1 MKVLRILCLS
11 TVLLGAYALYG
22 QSGDYFRQHWNV
34 PTYYHPGQAG
44 ENTDMRL
51 TVAGEMDATGF
62 RKAPKHLF
70 ASADYGFRTR
80 GAGIIGLGA
89 SCDMQNRGYLRNKSA
104 FLQVSRKWRLG
115 KGRIKTGLQ
124 AGMTLL
130 TYDPTLTWPGTT
142 TPDLS
147 NYAATTRHANLNLA
161 LGIGYQNNRLNTDF
175 SIHNLT
181 SPYVLLGEDSTY
193 TQKTALYG
201 DISYNIPTRSSL
213 LWLKPSLLL
222 RYQQGEVFA
231 DLTARLF
238 KQWGKTVCYIGLG
251 YTPGNEVAA
260 FAGVTF
266 TQVKIGY
273 SYERLQNNAKH
284 EVLGRH
290 ELTVSYRINTYN
302 TGRHKGT
309 YKSVRFL

>member
-1 MKVLRILCLS
+1 
-11 TVLLGAYALYG
+11 
-22 QSGDYFRQHWNV
+22 
-34 PTYYHPGQAG
+34 
-44 ENTDMRL
+44 
-51 TVAGEMDATGF
+51 
-62 RKAPKHLF
+62 
-70 ASADYGFRTR
+70 
-80 GAGIIGLGA
+80 
-89 SCDMQNRGYLRNKSA
+89 
-104 FLQVSRKWRLG
+104 
-115 KGRIKTGLQ
+115 
-124 AGMTLL
+124 MTLL
-130 TYDPTLTWPGTT
+130 TYDPTLTWLGTT

-201 DISYNIPTRSSL
+201 DISYNIPTRSTL

-266 TQVKIGY
+266 TRVKIGY